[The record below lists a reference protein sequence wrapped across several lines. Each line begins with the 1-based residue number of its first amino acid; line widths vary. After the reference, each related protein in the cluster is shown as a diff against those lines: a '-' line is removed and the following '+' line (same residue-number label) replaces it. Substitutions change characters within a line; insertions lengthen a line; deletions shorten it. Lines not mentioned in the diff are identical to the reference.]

1 MNRSK
6 SNIARATKLVSDN
19 HDTSAKE
26 IATAIGVKMDSAHNL
41 LYNARK
47 KLRLYKVG
55 RGKFAIWK
63 QKARMQSADDTGA
76 RVLVKALTTNK
87 SVAEQI
93 RAYQVGVGKEEQRIV
108 ESHHTDMVNSPP
120 HYKVGGMETI
130 DFIEAKSLGYNL
142 GNAVKYITR
151 ADHKGDKHEDLCKA
165 RWYLNREI
173 AKLAK

>member
-1 MNRSK
+1 MVRSKK
-6 SNIARATKLVSDN
+6 SNIARATDLVAN
-19 HDTSAKE
+19 NTDTTAKE
-26 IATAIGVKMDSAHNL
+26 ISTYLGVKIDSAHNL

-55 RGKFAIWK
+55 RGKDAFWK
-63 QKARMQSADDTGA
+63 QKARMQSATPPVDVPTE
-76 RVLVKALTTNK
+76 
-87 SVAEQI
+87 VANQI
-93 RAYQVGVGKEEQRIV
+93 RKEIIQT
-108 ESHHTDMVNSPP
+108 HHTDMVNNPP
-120 HYKVGGMETI
+120 HYTAGGIETI

-142 GNAVKYITR
+142 GNVVKYITR